1 MLEMPAMIH
10 DGGKRERLEVRL
22 QASALPIFNPAH
34 DGRGLHSKYCPW
46 YK

>member
-10 DGGKRERLEVRL
+10 DGGKRERLELRL
-22 QASALPIFNPAH
+22 QASALPIFNPAQ